1 MKLNTEVTEL
11 LLQNSIGHDGI
22 LYLLSIYFGLHV
34 NCIPDAIQ
42 QKVNVLKIAERQ
54 YDGYDF
60 HVKWN
65 IPLFE
70 GEAPTESYWDWVD
83 DWRKLFKKVNA
94 ERDGTKRYC
103 VARMKKFF
111 SRFPEYR
118 KEQVMAATKAY
129 LSTVTDGQYCKKADK
144 FIFEGSG
151 VNEYSHLLEWCER
164 MKDANKVINTFKK
177 MGK

>member
-1 MKLNTEVTEL
+1 MKLNEEVTKL

-22 LYLLSIYFGLHV
+22 LYLLSIYYELHT
-34 NCIPDAIQ
+34 NCISEPIQ
-42 QKVNVLKIAERQ
+42 KKVNMLKIAERV
-54 YDGYDF
+54 YNGYDF
-60 HVKWN
+60 HIKWN
-65 IPLFE
+65 IALFE
-70 GEAPTESYWDWVD
+70 GEKPTESYWDWVD

-129 LSTVTDGQYCKKADK
+129 LSTVTNGQYLKKADK

-164 MKDANKVINTFKK
+164 MKNTNINKQTFKK
-177 MGK
+177 MGE